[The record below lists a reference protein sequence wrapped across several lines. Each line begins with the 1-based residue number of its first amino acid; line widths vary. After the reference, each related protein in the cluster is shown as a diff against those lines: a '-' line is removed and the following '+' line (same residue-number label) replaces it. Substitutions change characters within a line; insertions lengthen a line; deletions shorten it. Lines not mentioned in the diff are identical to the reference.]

1 MYVEEYTL
9 RRSQRQ
15 HTILIGNSVQALMD
29 NELAKPLIENTT
41 GLLVGDLTDEARNLV
56 LKSFHIEY
64 LRDKL
69 DLIGSRPEYKNT
81 FLFFNKMQDRQLF
94 PLLKVVLDP
103 EADKPKVLIPV
114 KEGLLNEENT

>member
-1 MYVEEYTL
+1 M
-9 RRSQRQ
+9 
-15 HTILIGNSVQALMD
+15 
-29 NELAKPLIENTT
+29 
-41 GLLVGDLTDEARNLV
+41 LVGDLTDEARNLV